1 MMYLSPKLYRVL
13 QWLKMSDFVVLM
25 EGILGASII
34 FYSLGQNDGVN
45 LWTICGAAILVIC
58 IWQVQ
63 ARFPDRDWM

>member
-1 MMYLSPKLYRVL
+1 
-13 QWLKMSDFVVLM
+13 MSDFVVLM

-45 LWTICGAAILVIC
+45 LWTICGAALLVIC